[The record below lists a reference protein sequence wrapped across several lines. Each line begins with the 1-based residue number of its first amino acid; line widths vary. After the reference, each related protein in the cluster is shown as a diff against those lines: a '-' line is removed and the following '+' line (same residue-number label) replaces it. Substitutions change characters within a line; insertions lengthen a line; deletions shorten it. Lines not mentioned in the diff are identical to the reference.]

1 MDDFRKMVVDTTVHF
16 IEIAKT
22 EAAIYIYIWALI
34 FILTATS
41 IIIAFYLLYRIRNFK
56 NADLIEKIRGPA
68 PQRKRSIVRR
78 IKRLKAFTS
87 SVYLTLVRNSL
98 VLFIVGIIMPG
109 ILLGSIAAKQSWL
122 LPGTYALELNGTPT
136 DSIKFARADL
146 LLFVTDQAL
155 RGSLSDTL
163 EVFDYALTDIQN
175 NPKNILFS
183 IFVLFYR
190 ALSGFVAA
198 SIFYVGYRII
208 RAVPHVRREITKWEL
223 LLEALLEEQE
233 NKMPT

>member
-1 MDDFRKMVVDTTVHF
+1 MEEFRKMVVNTTLYF

-22 EAAIYIYIWALI
+22 EAAIYIYIWSLI
-34 FILTATS
+34 IILTATS

-56 NADLIEKIRGPA
+56 NSDLIERIRGPA

-87 SVYLTLVRNSL
+87 SVRLTLVRNSL
-98 VLFIVGIIMPG
+98 VLIIVGIIMPG
-109 ILLGSIAAKQSWL
+109 VLLGSIAAKQTWL
-122 LPGTYALELNGTPT
+122 LPGTYALELDGTPT
-136 DSIKFARADL
+136 DSLEFARTDF

-190 ALSGFVAA
+190 FLTGFVAA

-208 RAVPHVRREITKWEL
+208 RAVPHVRKDITKWEL
-223 LLEALLEEQE
+223 LLEA
-233 NKMPT
+233 M